1 MIPTRRRRSPQPGA
15 AAPLCRLG
23 RPRLGRARALGRAG
37 RVGRAWWA
45 GALVVLLALA
55 PIWSLALPQPAM
67 AQGAGTALSLGG
79 LRQQDRSAPVEIEA
93 AQLEVDQQ
101 TGLAVFT
108 GDVVVTQADMVMT
121 APRIEVEG
129 DPDRGG
135 DGIREVRAYGGVALT
150 AGDETARAAEGVY
163 DVATGGLILT
173 GDVVLTQGTSTLRGQ
188 RLVADLN
195 TGTGVMEGRVRTV
208 FVPGAARSGTD

>member
-1 MIPTRRRRSPQPGA
+1 MILSQPAGPTCPHVARRA
-15 AAPLCRLG
+15 F
-23 RPRLGRARALGRAG
+23 
-37 RVGRAWWA
+37 A
-45 GALVVLLALA
+45 GAWAVLILALM
-55 PIWSLALPQPAM
+55 LALPQPLA
-67 AQGAGTALSLGG
+67 AQQSGTALNLGG
-79 LRQQDRSAPVEIEA
+79 LRQTDRSAPVEIEA

-108 GDVVVTQADMVMT
+108 GDVVVTQGDMVMT

-129 DPDRGG
+129 DPGRGG
-135 DGIREVRAYGGVALT
+135 DGIREVRGYGGVALT

-163 DVATGGLILT
+163 DVATGGLVLT
-173 GDVVLTQGTSTLRGQ
+173 GDVVLTQGSSTLQGA

-208 FVPGAARSGTD
+208 FTPGAARTGAQ